1 MTAMVTAGG
10 RIFCMLDDAP
20 PGTTG
25 MPARWSLYARD
36 AFNGIL
42 LWKKPLEN
50 WGWKAWSGSPTLQG
64 KGGGRFT
71 QPIHI
76 PRTLVVDKDRVFVT
90 LGYGA
95 PVTVLDARTGKRL
108 TQYQETENCD
118 ELVLDGGLLVAAV
131 HEAAPEAKLSAVRSD
146 KPVELGK
153 RLVQETPDA
162 RPSVRSPADAANL
175 VMYDMA
181 LLEKEELR
189 VILLDTKNHV
199 LGVTTVYVGNVN
211 SSIIRVAEVFQ
222 EAVRVVAPSIIVVH
236 NHPSGAS
243 FPSPEDVRVTERIVQ
258 AGKLIDIDVL
268 DHIVVGK
275 GGQFTS
281 LKERGLGF
289 S

>member
-1 MTAMVTAGG
+1 MITSSTSPYKPRLKSLPIKEQPISRIYDFGVASVSLTELLAAVAGG
-10 RIFCMLDDAP
+10 SRQLELAE
-20 PGTTG
+20 
-25 MPARWSLYARD
+25 R
-36 AFNGIL
+36 L
-42 LWKKPLEN
+42 LV
-50 WGWKAWSGSPTLQG
+50 
-64 KGGGRFT
+64 
-71 QPIHI
+71 HY
-76 PRTLVVDKDRVFVT
+76 RTLSALFQ
-90 LGYGA
+90 A
-95 PVTVLDARTGKRL
+95 PTSELEQFAGIGHATAARLK
-108 TQYQETENCD
+108 
-118 ELVLDGGLLVAAV
+118 AA
-131 HEAAPEAKLSAVRSD
+131 L
-146 KPVELGK
+146 ELGK

-175 VMYDMA
+175 VMHDMA

-222 EAVRVVAPSIIVVH
+222 EAVRVVAPSIIIAH
-236 NHPSGAS
+236 NHPSGES
-243 FPSPEDVRVTERIVQ
+243 CPSPDDVRVTERIVQ

>member
-1 MTAMVTAGG
+1 MTTPPTSPYESRLKSLPIKEQPTFRIYDFGAGAVSLTELLAAVAGG
-10 RIFCMLDDAP
+10 SRQLELAE
-20 PGTTG
+20 
-25 MPARWSLYARD
+25 R
-36 AFNGIL
+36 L
-42 LWKKPLEN
+42 LV
-50 WGWKAWSGSPTLQG
+50 
-64 KGGGRFT
+64 
-71 QPIHI
+71 HY
-76 PRTLVVDKDRVFVT
+76 RTLSALFQ
-90 LGYGA
+90 A
-95 PVTVLDARTGKRL
+95 PTTELEQFAGIGHATAARLK
-108 TQYQETENCD
+108 
-118 ELVLDGGLLVAAV
+118 AA
-131 HEAAPEAKLSAVRSD
+131 L
-146 KPVELGK
+146 ELGK

-175 VMYDMA
+175 VMHDMA

-222 EAVRVVAPSIIVVH
+222 EAVRVVAPSIIVAH
-236 NHPSGAS
+236 NHPSGDS
-243 FPSPEDVRVTERIVQ
+243 SPSPEDVRVTERIVQ

-275 GGQFTS
+275 GGHFTS